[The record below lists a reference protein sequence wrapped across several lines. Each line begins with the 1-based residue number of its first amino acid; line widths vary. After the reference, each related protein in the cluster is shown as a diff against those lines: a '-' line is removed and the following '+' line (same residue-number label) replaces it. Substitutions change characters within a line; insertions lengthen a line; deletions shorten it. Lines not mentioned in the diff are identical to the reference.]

1 MEMLMPEKDDFLV
14 LLDEEGN
21 EHEFEVID
29 FLQVNDKDYVIL
41 TSPVEEDFEEEGLE
55 LEWDLDDEMENSQEV
70 VIFRIVN
77 MGEENQFLIIVE
89 DEAEWQN
96 VVDAWETLA

>member
-1 MEMLMPEKDDFLV
+1 MLMPEKDDFLV